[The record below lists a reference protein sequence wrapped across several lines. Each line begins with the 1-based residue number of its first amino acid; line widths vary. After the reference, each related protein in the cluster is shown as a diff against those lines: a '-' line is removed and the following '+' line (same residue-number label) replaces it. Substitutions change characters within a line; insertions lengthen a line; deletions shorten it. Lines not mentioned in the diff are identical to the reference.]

1 MSYGSTIAVEDAEDE
16 WREETARV
24 IAMHAAELVAARDM
38 TREAAITAAVEHQ
51 RYLYCRKNTKP
62 SVSSHKTL
70 FFRELS
76 SAKTEEFFVLKP
88 ENLLQNL
95 YANLH

>member
-16 WREETARV
+16 WREETARA

-51 RYLYCRKNTKP
+51 RYCQEAERDPTGTVATLNNRGQTTVYLGFDSCP
-62 SVSSHKTL
+62 SASEQLRH
-70 FFRELS
+70 
-76 SAKTEEFFVLKP
+76 P
-88 ENLLQNL
+88 
-95 YANLH
+95 